1 MPFFLYQH
9 WQSESGSLTFRRVK
23 QVALGGKSGPIAAYV
38 TDECGAEP
46 GYRWHMTSERLLE
59 QLCKPTEHAVLIDL
73 KPKAKGNVSLYRL
86 TDIWG
91 FSYREWTPMCLR
103 LETFFRDKMV
113 RDPDEY
119 KREFEFQ
126 AEDHSE
132 EIIHEFLYLNGGT
145 SEGTWNWGMAGSVN
159 GALLFQDAWEYLANQ
174 VRYE

>member
-1 MPFFLYQH
+1 MPFLLYQH
-9 WQSESGSLTFRRVK
+9 WPNDAGSRIFRQVK
-23 QVALGGKSGPIAAYV
+23 QVGLGGRRGPIAAHV
-38 TDECGAEP
+38 ADECGGEP
-46 GYRWHMTSERLLE
+46 GCRWHMTNERLLE

-86 TDIWG
+86 TDMWG
-91 FSYREWTPMCLR
+91 FSYREWTPICLR

-119 KREFEFQ
+119 KREFEFR
-126 AEDHSE
+126 ADHSE